1 MNNDNDSDA
10 TGDSD
15 KDQAA
20 NFDGCLP
27 ELQKDP
33 LRSLSLADALTGTTE
48 QQSSKNSTREDRE
61 VPRES
66 TNKERHDL
74 DQDKM
79 VAVFEREL
87 EQCLLMS
94 VRYRQLS
101 QMLQARLKEVQAA
114 KRFEERMYQD
124 RWQTFLSR
132 SITEEHVALL
142 SRHSSDP
149 LPTPVQ
155 HDLNIAKAQ
164 AHQEEQHQCS
174 LTIPA
179 VLGRKTRA

>member
-1 MNNDNDSDA
+1 
-10 TGDSD
+10 
-15 KDQAA
+15 
-20 NFDGCLP
+20 
-27 ELQKDP
+27 
-33 LRSLSLADALTGTTE
+33 
-48 QQSSKNSTREDRE
+48 
-61 VPRES
+61 
-66 TNKERHDL
+66 
-74 DQDKM
+74 M

-87 EQCLLMS
+87 EQCSLMF

-132 SITEEHVALL
+132 SVTEEHVALL

-155 HDLNIAKAQ
+155 RDLNIAKAQ
-164 AHQEEQHQCS
+164 ACQEEQHQCS

-179 VLGRKTRA
+179 VLGRETRA